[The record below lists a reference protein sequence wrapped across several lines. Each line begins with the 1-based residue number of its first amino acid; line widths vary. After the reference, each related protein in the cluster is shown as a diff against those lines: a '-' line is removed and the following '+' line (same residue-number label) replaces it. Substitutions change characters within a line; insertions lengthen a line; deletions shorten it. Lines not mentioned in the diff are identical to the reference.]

1 MVLGEGGAEAKACPA
16 GGRVVWVMR
25 GVQEGNDMPNNFS
38 SVSIV
43 LRRLTCNLTTVITSS

>member
-43 LRRLTCNLTTVITSS
+43 LRRLTCNLTTVITSN